1 MISVKSLMDFR
12 QAFCI
17 INVHGVFVK
26 DDLIPLVGNLVGLQ
40 LD

>member
-1 MISVKSLMDFR
+1 MILVKSLMDFR

-26 DDLIPLVGNLVGLQ
+26 DELISLVGNLVGLQ
-40 LD
+40 LN